1 MIEQHM
7 TNVYEIEQ
15 IYLILCLVDKR
26 LSKMKPI
33 QIKVVKIDFFTSTSL
48 AQSKTRFKKILYYIY
63 TSLKLLFSN
72 LYL

>member
-33 QIKVVKIDFFTSTSL
+33 QIKVVKIYFFTSTSL